1 MGWILSGWGRAWQT
15 RKGEGGRGG
24 RGRQESRLDPAEC
37 EYEII
42 RERPARVSRACPV
55 ERVLIVLTAVD

>member
-24 RGRQESRLDPAEC
+24 RRRQESRLDPAEC

-42 RERPARVSRACPV
+42 RERPARLAGLSV